1 MIFCVVALLMKHLL
15 FAPPGV
21 LSLREPKTK
30 QCIHCKYFLEDDGFS
45 KYGIFKK
52 CSLFPKEKANNDYHL
67 IHDGIEQYTGYL
79 DCSTTREDESMCGKE
94 GKRYIRKYAKKG
106 N

>member
-1 MIFCVVALLMKHLL
+1 MIFCVVALLVKSLL
-15 FAPPGV
+15 FEPV
-21 LSLREPKTK
+21 LSLREQPNTK
-30 QCIHCKYFLEDDGFS
+30 LCVHCKHFLEDDGFG

-67 IHDGIEQYTGYL
+67 IHGIEQYTGYL

-94 GKRYIRKYAKKG
+94 GKMYIRKYAKKG